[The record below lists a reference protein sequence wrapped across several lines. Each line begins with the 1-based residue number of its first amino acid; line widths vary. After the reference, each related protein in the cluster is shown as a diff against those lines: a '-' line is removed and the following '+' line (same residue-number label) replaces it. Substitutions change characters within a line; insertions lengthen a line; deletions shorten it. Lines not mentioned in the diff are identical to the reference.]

1 MRKATPGFSLWSPKN
16 RHLFAYLLLLP
27 ALLLT
32 ASIIIYPI
40 ISAVDLSFQDVK
52 ISRVGRER
60 TPWTFQNYE
69 KLFRSD
75 DFYNASWVTV
85 KLVAIVTAS
94 SYVLGL
100 GTALLVNQRFRGRT
114 AARLL
119 VALPWAIPS
128 VVATVAWWWMFDSS
142 FGLINWLLIRMGLIH
157 ETINWLSRPGA
168 AFFVIVVVMV
178 WKGYPFVSVMLL
190 AGLQAIPQELYDAA
204 HVDGANAWNRF
215 RYITLPGLRSV
226 RGIALILILL
236 WGFRE
241 FEIIYILTGGGPLRS
256 TQTLAIMTYLEA
268 FQFFRVGYGAAIGII
283 TLVIA
288 VVASIFMVRSMS
300 DSIY

>member
-1 MRKATPGFSLWSPKN
+1 MRAAAPTFSLWSPKN

-40 ISAVDLSFQDVK
+40 ASAIDLSFQDVK

-60 TPWTFQNYE
+60 TPWTFDNYE
-69 KLFRSD
+69 KLFKSD
-75 DFYNASWVTV
+75 DFYNSAWVTA
-85 KLVAIVTAS
+85 KLVTLVTAFS
-94 SYVLGL
+94 FILGL
-100 GTALLVNQRFRGRT
+100 ATALLVNQRFHGRT

-142 FGLINWLLIRMGLIH
+142 FGLINWVLVRTGLSS

-215 RYITLPGLRSV
+215 RYITMPGLRSV

-256 TQTLAIMTYLEA
+256 TETLAIMTYLEA
-268 FQFFRVGYGAAIGII
+268 FQFFRVGYGAAIGIV
-283 TLVIA
+283 TLIIA
-288 VVASIFMVRSMS
+288 VIASIFMIRSMS
-300 DSIY
+300 DSVY